1 LNVGN
6 IFTLMKDF
14 TYNGRIYY
22 SPVEL
27 AMAFIGGT
35 WKMPILL
42 ALRKGKLR
50 YGELKSNIPH
60 ITDKMLYSQLREL
73 EKKGMIERKVYK
85 EKPPRVDYYV
95 TSLGKRSMKV
105 IDALNTFGEHLM
117 SHKDIKISIKK

>member
-1 LNVGN
+1 
-6 IFTLMKDF
+6 MKDF

-42 ALRKGKLR
+42 AIHKDKLR

-85 EKPPRVDYYV
+85 EKPPRVDYYL

-105 IDALNTFGEHLM
+105 IDALSTFGEHLM

>member
-1 LNVGN
+1 
-6 IFTLMKDF
+6 MKDF

-27 AMAFIGGT
+27 TMAFIGGT

-42 ALRKGKLR
+42 VLRKGKLR
-50 YGELKSNIPH
+50 YGELKNNIPH

-85 EKPPRVDYYV
+85 EKPPRVDYFL
-95 TSLGKRSMKV
+95 TPLGKRSIKV
-105 IDALNTFGEHLM
+105 IDTLNKFGEHLM
-117 SHKDIKISIKK
+117 VVNGLMVNNRKRPQN

>member
-1 LNVGN
+1 MSAN

-22 SPVEL
+22 SPLEL

-50 YGELKSNIPH
+50 YGELKSTIPH

-85 EKPPRVDYYV
+85 EKPPRVDYYL

>member
-1 LNVGN
+1 MNVGN